1 MHERWPARV
10 QFDSRTHR
18 GGCTASS
25 PLFDS
30 RTHRGGCTASSPF
43 FPPLQLL
50 LLTESFSHTRSA
62 VRTYIELSTGLG
74 APLHSTVQVQQ
85 QSGNSLLYSIHT
97 VAHHSSLCGKR
108 AQLTAPMTSMC
119 ARQIANTERAHEKP
133 PFNTTKVCRPRRQ
146 NLTLH
151 ATQSAVAANSAL
163 MVNQPVYLT
172 DQTPTTSPLTR
183 HRV

>member
-10 QFDSRTHR
+10 QFDSRTHRGGCTASSPLFDSRTHR

-119 ARQIANTERAHEKP
+119 ATHCSHDEHVR
-133 PFNTTKVCRPRRQ
+133 
-146 NLTLH
+146 
-151 ATQSAVAANSAL
+151 NSL
-163 MVNQPVYLT
+163 LP
-172 DQTPTTSPLTR
+172 
-183 HRV
+183 